1 MNHPNEWIKL
11 RSQIFNLRKS
21 ISNNMLELQFFTT
34 QENQYMIDK
43 IDALIHSQRSQ
54 LKILEAKIKTMQKPD
69 DEE

>member
-1 MNHPNEWIKL
+1 
-11 RSQIFNLRKS
+11 
-21 ISNNMLELQFFTT
+21 MLELQFFTT